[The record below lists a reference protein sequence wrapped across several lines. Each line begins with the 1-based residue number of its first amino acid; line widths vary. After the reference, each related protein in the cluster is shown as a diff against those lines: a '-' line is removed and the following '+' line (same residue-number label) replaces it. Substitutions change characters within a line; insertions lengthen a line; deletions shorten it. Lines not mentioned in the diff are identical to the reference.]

1 MPYHVIKTVG
11 GRQYRYLQRSYRD
24 GGRVRTKSIYLGPVD
39 ATRRKRGLLREM
51 IDELVRKPA
60 WRESERDLQERL
72 ARETAER
79 AVVDRNN
86 ELLTAPSITLDAI
99 QEIAASQAEQSAA
112 PGDACE
118 SE

>member
-11 GRQYRYLQRSYRD
+11 GRQYSYLQSSYRE

-39 ATRRKRGLLREM
+39 TTRRKRGLLREA

-86 ELLTAPSITLDAI
+86 ELLTAPSITLDAM
-99 QEIAASQAEQSAA
+99 QDIAASQAGESAA
-112 PGDACE
+112 PGEASE